1 MKTKEAIQTKLERV
15 EAKVKKIGYHIRRNE
30 LEVAYNTIE
39 KVLEDTRD
47 IQTLLNRETQD

>member
-30 LEVAYNTIE
+30 LEEGYNMVE
-39 KVLEDTRD
+39 RVLNDTAD

>member
-39 KVLEDTRD
+39 KVLEDTSD